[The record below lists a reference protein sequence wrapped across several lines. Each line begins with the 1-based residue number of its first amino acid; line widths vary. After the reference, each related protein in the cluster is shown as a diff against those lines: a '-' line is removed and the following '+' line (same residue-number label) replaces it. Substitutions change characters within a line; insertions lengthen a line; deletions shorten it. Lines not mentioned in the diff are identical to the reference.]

1 VRLRLDLA
9 YDGTDFHGWASQP
22 GLRTVQGTL
31 ESALAQVLRMSQV
44 LLTVAGRTDAGVH
57 ARGQVA
63 HLDVDADVLAAVAGR
78 STRPPT
84 EALLRRLNGVLPGD
98 LRIHRVGYAPE
109 GFDARFSAVWRRYAY
124 RIADEPEA
132 VDPLV
137 RHSVLAWGRP
147 LDLAAMNRAAAAL
160 RGEHDFAAYCRRR
173 EGATTIRTL
182 LDLAW
187 ERDRVGLA
195 VATVRADAFCHNM
208 VRALVGAM
216 IAVGEGRREPGW
228 PGQVLWRR
236 ERDPAVTVVP
246 PQGLILE
253 EVGYPDDA
261 DLAAQA
267 TAARRLRS
275 LAPQERYDGVQGS
288 PAGGA
293 DVRG

>member
-31 ESALAQVLRMSQV
+31 EGALAQVLRTSHV
-44 LLTVAGRTDAGVH
+44 PLTVAGRTDAGVH

-63 HLDVDADVLAAVAGR
+63 HLDVDADVLAAAAGR
-78 STRPPT
+78 STRPQS

-98 LRIHRVGYAPE
+98 LRIHRVVNAPE

-124 RIADEPEA
+124 RVADAPEV
-132 VDPLV
+132 VDPLA
-137 RHSVLAWGRP
+137 RCSVLTWGRP

-160 RGEHDFAAYCRRR
+160 LGEHDFAAYCRRR

-182 LDLAW
+182 LDLSW

-195 VATVRADAFCHNM
+195 VGTVRADAFCHNM
-208 VRALVGAM
+208 VRAIVGAM
-216 IAVGEGRREPGW
+216 IAVGERRREPEW
-228 PGQVLWRR
+228 PGRVLHRR
-236 ERDPAVTVVP
+236 ERDPAVTVVHAH
-246 PQGLILE
+246 GLTLE
-253 EVGYPDDA
+253 EVGYPDDT
-261 DLAAQA
+261 DLALQA
-267 TAARRLRS
+267 TAARRLRT
-275 LAPQERYDGVQGS
+275 LAPQAGYDAAQGS